1 MAARICAASA
11 MAGDSRKS
19 WPALSGARQRPPL
32 WGRWRA
38 GMNDEAGRGARS
50 CVSARRRRRQEKT
63 AASAKKQQ
71 QQQRRQ
77 QQRDNL
83 SRYELAPLELEL
95 RNRTDPRRAL
105 AAAAAAAENPLRL
118 RRLRR
123 RRDLGCR
130 LFRGRIKKMEE
141 IGDRRAHRLSFVRSL
156 VRPAVRR
163 PARRIVRY
171 SSAMRLLAASRA
183 ERPAGHIYVYILI
196 FNRACGQLQVVV
208 LLRPAAQLER
218 DPPAPPAHLAVLF
231 IRAAPGAGAG
241 SAWMRGAALNLAHEL
256 AATSPFRAG
265 WLAGWRAENIGRR
278 RSQRRHAEAE
288 RRYTR

>member
-1 MAARICAASA
+1 
-11 MAGDSRKS
+11 
-19 WPALSGARQRPPL
+19 
-32 WGRWRA
+32 
-38 GMNDEAGRGARS
+38 
-50 CVSARRRRRQEKT
+50 
-63 AASAKKQQ
+63 
-71 QQQRRQ
+71 
-77 QQRDNL
+77 
-83 SRYELAPLELEL
+83 
-95 RNRTDPRRAL
+95 
-105 AAAAAAAENPLRL
+105 
-118 RRLRR
+118 
-123 RRDLGCR
+123 
-130 LFRGRIKKMEE
+130 MEE

-278 RSQRRHAEAE
+278 RRSQRRQCGDTPRPREDILDDDISGCSANKRPFKTNCHNALGRLCQLSA
-288 RRYTR
+288 RLGSARLH